1 MGTPQIPTVDS
12 NSKQFPLQ
20 VRQKQAANFTDPATP
35 EGAAVASTV
44 AAAVANFSTGAISD
58 AVTEWWCHPVATYLQ
73 TPYQRTVSGSIS
85 STGKVIA
92 AEFNHGTNRTRR
104 YEVATAIVD
113 DHSTPA
119 LWAAPGRR
127 FLFAWTNH
135 NKDNFVNL
143 RVSNAAGDLG
153 SFAAGPSATIDL
165 GTIASYTQIHR
176 IANLSDANQDTF
188 WIVTRGNNT
197 TWRIARVSVNQATGA
212 LSVGTVT
219 TVLSSPNRQCYVT
232 TADAYNAS
240 GNQVIRFSWGYNP
253 AQPVHAIYYIEIDA
267 VTGAITSPFDS
278 SLTANV
284 SGTGLPIVDTNL
296 NPLIPEPAGDV
307 SRRLFYTRP
316 GPDAP
321 AVAYAEGLV
330 SDPDNWTYVLQEIN
344 PPKPND
350 PYGGL
355 TPNTGY
361 ASAAYRSA
369 MSQPAGFEYT
379 SVLTTPTTAAQT
391 EFGRSFT
398 SGASAGFFL
407 RLQSSGA
414 PSFTTYTSGGTVSW
428 TAQSTVPGFTWGM
441 ELGLRI
447 RVNPGSGVAIV
458 YYSLDKGQS
467 WSTTDT
473 FRATFSAN
481 TTMVAWTQPLA
492 VPSTSTTLSVATN
505 VRYAAL
511 KSLDGVVVA
520 EINFRTAWSGT
531 GSYTDAAGSVW
542 TLSGGAAI
550 APGGG
555 TTPATLGSKFTFGL
569 AGPRVGYT
577 AAANYIAGMAFETP
591 SVNRA
596 VYVARQDNGVEYVTR
611 YRASGAGY
619 DSGELLASGATEAG
633 RYIRPYSPVNGGPV
647 PTLYTQMTSYSDSS
661 FTSYFGNYRTS

>member
-1 MGTPQIPTVDS
+1 MGTPQIPSVDS
-12 NSKQFPLQ
+12 DTKQFPDA
-20 VRQKQAANFTDPATP
+20 VRNRLGANIADPTTP

-44 AAAVANFSTGAISD
+44 SALSTNAVAD

-92 AEFNHGTNRTRR
+92 AEFNHGTGRTRR

-135 NKDNFVNL
+135 NKDNLVNL
-143 RVSNAAGDLG
+143 RVSNVAGDLG
-153 SFAAGPSATIDL
+153 SIAAGPSATIDL

-176 IANLSDANQDTF
+176 ITGLSDATQDTF

-212 LSVGTVT
+212 ISVGTVV

-232 TADAYNAS
+232 TADAYSAS

-278 SLTANV
+278 SLTANM
-284 SGTGLPIVDTNL
+284 SGTGLPIIDTNL
-296 NPLIPEPAGDV
+296 TPLLPEPASGV

-321 AVAYAEGLV
+321 AVAYAEGQAA
-330 SDPDNWTYVLQEIN
+330 SPDNWTYIVQEIN
-344 PPKPND
+344 PARPAD

-361 ASAAYRSA
+361 ASAAYRAA
-369 MSQPAGFEYT
+369 MSQPNGFEYT
-379 SVLTTPTTAAQT
+379 SILTTPSSAANT
-391 EFGRSFT
+391 EFGRSYT

-407 RLQSSGA
+407 RMLSSGT
-414 PSFTTYTSGGTVSW
+414 PSFTTYTAGGTAVSW
-428 TAQSTVPGFTWGM
+428 TAQSAIPNFTWGS
-441 ELGLRI
+441 EIGLRL
-447 RVNPGSGVAIV
+447 RVNPSSGFAAV
-458 YYSLDKGQS
+458 YYSMDKGNT
-467 WSTTDT
+467 WLTNDD
-473 FRATFSAN
+473 FRATFTGG
-481 TTMVAWTQPLA
+481 TTMAAWTQPLA

-511 KSLDGVVVA
+511 KSLDGIAVA

-531 GSYTDAAGSVW
+531 GSYTDPAGSVW
-542 TLSGGAAI
+542 TLSGGATI
-550 APGGG
+550 AAAGSP
-555 TTPATLGSKFTFGL
+555 TPASLGSSFTFGV

-577 AAANYIAGMAFETP
+577 ADANYIAGMAFETP
-591 SVNRA
+591 SVGRN
-596 VYVARQDNGVEYVTR
+596 VYVARQQSGVETVTR
-611 YRASGAGY
+611 YRLAGTVY
-619 DSGELLASGATEAG
+619 DSGEVLASGVTAAG
-633 RYIRPYSPVNGGPV
+633 RYIRPYVPINGGPV
-647 PTLYTQMTSYSDSS
+647 PVLYTQMTSYSGST
-661 FTSYFGNYRTS
+661 FTDYFGNYRTT